1 MVKRKLKEF
10 IFKIID
16 NFNRYII
23 KLFFT
28 TIISLSYISCG
39 TQQDEWT
46 SKESSPHLMPKI
58 VLGSLTGT
66 PSTAGD
72 NATFTVSLL
81 TRPGE
86 NMVIDVSSSD
96 TTLGTV
102 SPDNLT
108 FSKDNFTTAQTVTVT
123 GQCDNQSGGGSYTLT
138 ASAAS
143 YYSADNQSI
152 SASNEEKADF
162 KISSISG
169 NITET
174 GDNATFSVHLCMAP
188 TSSVSFPVT
197 SSDTTE
203 GTVST
208 STLSYSTS
216 NWNTAQTVTV
226 YGVDDT
232 LSDDNQAFS
241 VTLGSVTS
249 SDANYAGK
257 NPDDV
262 RVTNVDNETAS
273 ITVSALSGNTT
284 EMGGTATFTVVL
296 DSQPTSD
303 VSIAVSSS
311 DTSEAT
317 ISPSSLT
324 FDSSNYSTLQTVT
337 VTGVDDFYDDDNVS
351 YTITVD
357 PSSSIASYNTMT
369 SSTVTGSNIDN
380 DTAAIAVGAK
390 SGNTSEFGTTAT
402 INVTLATIPTA
413 NVSIVVTD
421 NDSSEVS
428 ITPTNLT
435 ITPSTWNTTNQ
446 VTLTGQDDSDNDGNI
461 TFRIS
466 FGNATSTDSKYN
478 GMAPS
483 PAFVDVINVDDY
495 ED

>member
-1 MVKRKLKEF
+1 M
-10 IFKIID
+10 IFSKS
-16 NFNRYII
+16 
-23 KLFFT
+23 K
-28 TIISLSYISCG
+28 TILSYRSHQNVKILSMGLIIYFLNSCG
-39 TQQDEWT
+39 TQQEEWKT
-46 SKESSPHLMPKI
+46 SESSPKNTPKM
-58 VLGSLTGT
+58 VLSTLSGT

-174 GDNATFSVHLCMAP
+174 GDNATFSVHLCTAP

-380 DTAAIAVGAK
+380 DTAAITVGAK

-428 ITPTNLT
+428 ITPTTLT

>member
-1 MVKRKLKEF
+1 
-10 IFKIID
+10 
-16 NFNRYII
+16 
-23 KLFFT
+23 
-28 TIISLSYISCG
+28 
-39 TQQDEWT
+39 
-46 SKESSPHLMPKI
+46 
-58 VLGSLTGT
+58 
-66 PSTAGD
+66 
-72 NATFTVSLL
+72 
-81 TRPGE
+81 
-86 NMVIDVSSSD
+86 
-96 TTLGTV
+96 
-102 SPDNLT
+102 
-108 FSKDNFTTAQTVTVT
+108 
-123 GQCDNQSGGGSYTLT
+123 
-138 ASAAS
+138 
-143 YYSADNQSI
+143 
-152 SASNEEKADF
+152 
-162 KISSISG
+162 
-169 NITET
+169 
-174 GDNATFSVHLCMAP
+174 MAP

-208 STLSYSTS
+208 STLSFSTD
-216 NWNTAQTVTV
+216 NWSTAQTVTV

-262 RVTNVDNETAS
+262 SVTNVDNETAS

-324 FDSSNYSTLQTVT
+324 FGSSNYSTLQTVT

-380 DTAAIAVGAK
+380 DTAAITVGAK

-421 NDSSEVS
+421 NDSTEVS
-428 ITPTNLT
+428 ITPTTLT

-466 FGNATSTDSKYN
+466 FDNATSTDSKYN

-483 PAFVDVINVDDY
+483 PAYVDVINVDDY
-495 ED
+495 AD

>member
-1 MVKRKLKEF
+1 
-10 IFKIID
+10 
-16 NFNRYII
+16 
-23 KLFFT
+23 
-28 TIISLSYISCG
+28 
-39 TQQDEWT
+39 
-46 SKESSPHLMPKI
+46 
-58 VLGSLTGT
+58 
-66 PSTAGD
+66 
-72 NATFTVSLL
+72 
-81 TRPGE
+81 
-86 NMVIDVSSSD
+86 
-96 TTLGTV
+96 
-102 SPDNLT
+102 
-108 FSKDNFTTAQTVTVT
+108 
-123 GQCDNQSGGGSYTLT
+123 
-138 ASAAS
+138 
-143 YYSADNQSI
+143 
-152 SASNEEKADF
+152 
-162 KISSISG
+162 
-169 NITET
+169 
-174 GDNATFSVHLCMAP
+174 MAP
-188 TSSVSFPVT
+188 TSSVSFPVS

-216 NWNTAQTVTV
+216 NWNTVQTVTL

-262 RVTNVDNETAS
+262 SVTNVDNETAS

-317 ISPSSLT
+317 IAPSSLT
-324 FDSSNYSTLQTVT
+324 FGSSNYSTLQTVT

-357 PSSSIASYNTMT
+357 PSSSITSYNTMT

-380 DTAAIAVGAK
+380 DTAAITVGAK

-413 NVSIVVTD
+413 NISIVVTD
-421 NDSSEVS
+421 NDSTEVS
-428 ITPTNLT
+428 ITPTTLT

-483 PAFVDVINVDDY
+483 QAYVDVINVDDY
-495 ED
+495 AD